1 MLAAQKKLEEAHV
14 QLDAIDQTR
23 PQDLIQP
30 YNYSKKTIDL
40 AAVVQLAFRI
50 TDLNANLIEPATPL
64 RQESHKSY
72 IVLENVKA
80 EDTEGVKEQ
89 GANPDEIQFMTEL
102 EILARDILI
111 KSVHE
116 KVSRLPEKILA
127 EARKRARRD
136 DLDGAAEK
144 YVLYL
149 NTTSAASSAE
159 RDEAIRFLRD
169 HFNVSLV
176 GIS

>member
-1 MLAAQKKLEEAHV
+1 MV
-14 QLDAIDQTR
+14 QLG
-23 PQDLIQP
+23 
-30 YNYSKKTIDL
+30 
-40 AAVVQLAFRI
+40 FRI
-50 TDLNANLIEPATPL
+50 TDLNANLIEPTTPL

-72 IVLENVKA
+72 VVLENVKA

-89 GANPDEIQFMTEL
+89 GGAPDEIQFMTEL
-102 EILARDILI
+102 EIQARDILI
-111 KSVHE
+111 KAVHE
-116 KVSRLPEKILA
+116 KVSRLPETILA

-149 NTTSAASSAE
+149 NTTSAIPSPQRE
-159 RDEAIRFLRD
+159 EALKFLRD
-169 HFNVSLV
+169 HFNVGLV